1 MPTGT
6 EDGDAEQSGEQVE
19 SQPGD
24 QETSQ
29 DREDRTN
36 EYKRIAIEAAVNL
49 TVNLFAGVG
58 VEVLSK
64 LV

>member
-1 MPTGT
+1 MPTGS
-6 EDGDAEQSGEQVE
+6 EDGDAAQSGEQDD
-19 SQPGD
+19 SQPD
-24 QETSQ
+24 AEETSQ

-49 TVNLFAGVG
+49 AVTFLGGLA

>member
-6 EDGDAEQSGEQVE
+6 EDGDAAQSGKQND

-24 QETSQ
+24 EETSQ
-29 DREDRTN
+29 DRKDRTD

-49 TVNLFAGVG
+49 AVTLLAGVAA
-58 VEVLSK
+58 EALSR
-64 LV
+64 LL